1 MDLNMEDGGSRKF
14 ILCTNNENN
23 ICEDVTYQ
31 RLKTVITG
39 IRKDGSK
46 YSDGIS
52 ANLKYYKTDFVSKI
66 SKDEDYYIEDK
77 ITQHIKEMIE
87 LENAVE
93 IDNDKYV
100 LLLTD
105 EEVDAF
111 EQDMKNKNLK
121 KVYIDSTIMLSGKAL
136 SYLDDK
142 KVEVIPIPDYYF
154 HKDIN
159 AG

>member
-1 MDLNMEDGGSRKF
+1 M
-14 ILCTNNENN
+14 
-23 ICEDVTYQ
+23 
-31 RLKTVITG
+31 
-39 IRKDGSK
+39 
-46 YSDGIS
+46 
-52 ANLKYYKTDFVSKI
+52 
-66 SKDEDYYIEDK
+66 
-77 ITQHIKEMIE
+77 
-87 LENAVE
+87 
-93 IDNDKYV
+93 
-100 LLLTD
+100 
-105 EEVDAF
+105 DAF

>member
-1 MDLNMEDGGSRKF
+1 MKQKEA
-14 ILCTNNENN
+14 I
-23 ICEDVTYQ
+23 
-31 RLKTVITG
+31 
-39 IRKDGSK
+39 
-46 YSDGIS
+46 
-52 ANLKYYKTDFVSKI
+52 
-66 SKDEDYYIEDK
+66 DEDYYIEDK

-105 EEVDAF
+105 EEADAF
-111 EQDMKNKNLK
+111 EQDMKNKDLK

-154 HKDIN
+154 YKDIN